1 MSCLSTRFRYISARF
16 IVQKSKRHLST
27 SVYCQSQEILP
38 DERLKVLV
46 AELEKP
52 LKTEDN
58 TTVLLAAI
66 ESLRPKTSVLPDREY
81 DKLYTR
87 LSKSYNRQQL
97 AEYLASKEMYK
108 KGTKKSIIASILQ
121 NIWGIKTVEQVKEE
135 KRKRVMRQF
144 PATRQELFFIIG
156 DNGNTIRKIEE
167 KNNVNITID
176 VSQSRYLVEG
186 QPTAVEKTK
195 KDIKSH
201 LTIVENEVQVPQETI
216 ENEHYRSG
224 ISHLLTDISKVS
236 GSYISLNGD
245 KFVFSSLSQ
254 ETMDNAKRLLS
265 LALTDLKLTN
275 KKPLN
280 QADKIIIQ
288 NGAEFNLIP
297 FHDSHAMSLHD
308 RQYGWSK
315 LQKKDTETG
324 AIEFIDLDAKKPI
337 SMDDIK
343 HLLLSKFNEDE
354 YKNVSLEARF
364 GHLLCKNSAKHKTT
378 SNLLQPISASSMDAS
393 KLVDFMPPAQLT
405 SAFTP
410 LTLNGGIH
418 ERSIKVKYINNSL
431 LANNAEQNRANL
443 NKLEV
448 EFNVEDDGNMQLK
461 SIVGE
466 KKRSILDLLCVSGR
480 IDTRLTAKQL
490 VKYSKQDMEELLE
503 KCKLLGV
510 DRIEEQ
516 DKGSKRTEIQMS
528 SVHPDTLDVLNS
540 IERWTSFSNCFM
552 DISTRWTL

>member
-1 MSCLSTRFRYISARF
+1 MSCLSTRFRYISTRF
-16 IVQKSKRHLST
+16 IVQKSKRYLST
-27 SVYCQSQEILP
+27 SAYCQSQEILP

-66 ESLRPKTSVLPDREY
+66 ESLRPKTSVLPDKEY

-121 NIWGIKTVEQVKEE
+121 NTWGIKTVEQVKEE

-167 KNNVNITID
+167 KNDVNITID

-201 LTIVENEVQVPQETI
+201 LTIVENEVQVPQEAI

-254 ETMDNAKRLLS
+254 ETMNNAKRLLS

-315 LQKKDTETG
+315 LQKKDTEAG
-324 AIEFIDLDAKKPI
+324 AVELIDLDDKKPI

-343 HLLLSKFNEDE
+343 PLLLSKFNEDE
-354 YKNVSLEARF
+354 YKNISLEA
-364 GHLLCKNSAKHKTT
+364 S
-378 SNLLQPISASSMDAS
+378 
-393 KLVDFMPPAQLT
+393 MPPVQLT

-466 KKRSILDLLCVSGR
+466 KKRSIVDLLCVSGR
-480 IDTRLTAKQL
+480 IDIRLTAKQL
-490 VKYSKQDMEELLE
+490 VKYSKKDMEQLLE
-503 KCKLLGV
+503 KCKLLGYNELRAPLHHEDMTLLDISYINKKRFLYNNNLISV

-516 DKGSKRTEIQMS
+516 DKGSKRTEIQVS

-552 DISTRWTL
+552 DISTKWTL